1 MCPEGINFPPRGN
14 GGRKKKQI
22 GFSLYSS
29 SSASTGVVK
38 QSAKHLALRGWTS
51 GRTFFMTHFSL
62 SLLDSSVT
70 RGVLGMCNQASL
82 FNGTRA
88 TAIRPFLFPR
98 VPWVMERVT
107 VTRIE
112 LLRLLRTDIKYKK
125 NSSNHLLSLNLVF
138 CLSVEKPCTTP
149 YSPILRGTCAL

>member
-14 GGRKKKQI
+14 GGRGKKKGKKKQI

-29 SSASTGVVK
+29 SSANTGVVK

-51 GRTFFMTHFSL
+51 GRTIIMTHFSL

-70 RGVLGMCNQASL
+70 RGVRGMCNQASL

-88 TAIRPFLFPR
+88 TATRPFLFPR
-98 VPWVMERVT
+98 VPWVMEKVT

-112 LLRLLRTDIKYKK
+112 LLRLLRTDINIKYQK

-149 YSPILRGTCAL
+149 

>member
-14 GGRKKKQI
+14 GGREKKI

-29 SSASTGVVK
+29 SSANTGIVK
-38 QSAKHLALRGWTS
+38 QSAKHFALRGWTS
-51 GRTFFMTHFSL
+51 GGTIIMTHFSL

-70 RGVLGMCNQASL
+70 RGVLGMRNQASL

-125 NSSNHLLSLNLVF
+125 NNSSNHLLSLNLVF
-138 CLSVEKPCTTP
+138 CLSVEKPCTMP
-149 YSPILRGTCAL
+149 YSPTLRCTSAL

>member
-14 GGRKKKQI
+14 GGKEKKI

-29 SSASTGVVK
+29 SSANTGIVK
-38 QSAKHLALRGWTS
+38 QSAKHFALRGWTS
-51 GRTFFMTHFSL
+51 GGTIIMTHFSL

-70 RGVLGMCNQASL
+70 RGVLGMRNQASL

-98 VPWVMERVT
+98 VPWVMEKVT

-112 LLRLLRTDIKYKK
+112 LLRPLWTDIKQK
-125 NSSNHLLSLNLVF
+125 NSSNHLLYLNLVF
-138 CLSVEKPCTTP
+138 CLSVETPCTMP
-149 YSPILRGTCAL
+149 YSPTLRCTSAL